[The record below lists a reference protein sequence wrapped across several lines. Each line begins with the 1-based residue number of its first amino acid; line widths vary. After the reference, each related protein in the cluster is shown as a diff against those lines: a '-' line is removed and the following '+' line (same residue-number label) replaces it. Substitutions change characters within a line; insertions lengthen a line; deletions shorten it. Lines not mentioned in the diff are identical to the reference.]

1 MRLQTVIRGS
11 RVLHGTIVSR
21 QMLRLGQGLV
31 GSRPVLRLINR
42 QTVGCL
48 ALAALFAGCG
58 AEQSLDPSPSAAPAK
73 PVVEVPATPVP
84 VATEPA
90 LEPAAASDPLSLDTA
105 PLADSGADGEESVDD
120 ILAELNA
127 IKLEGDGGKSL
138 GDPDKV
144 VALMHEGNVL
154 ISAGRP
160 DAALARYNE
169 ALEFAEDG
177 EDSEVFFNMGIAYKA
192 KGELAKAA
200 AEYER
205 ALELTPQY
213 AEALNNLGNIRK
225 DQKKYDEAIAHLES
239 SIKVFPG
246 NPKTHNNLGT
256 VYAIKGDVNKA
267 ALYFAKAAHLQPT
280 YFEARQNLGI
290 AYMQQGRLGVAEKEL
305 SEAVTMARGGMAYEQ
320 QRLAAAK
327 AALAK
332 AKTPAEQNAARGE
345 INAAEQAGRLAA
357 GKYQQGMR
365 FLQSV
370 RAKRGAAPP
379 P

>member
-73 PVVEVPATPVP
+73 PAVEVPATPVP

-154 ISAGRP
+154 ISVGRP

-192 KGELAKAA
+192 KGELPKAA

-225 DQKKYDEAIAHLES
+225 DQKMYDEAIAHLES

-256 VYAIKGDVNKA
+256 VYAMKGDVNKA
-267 ALYFAKAAHLQPT
+267 ELYFAKAVHLQPT

-290 AYMQQGRLGVAEKEL
+290 AYMPQGRLDVAEKEL

-332 AKTPAEQNAARGE
+332 AKTSAEQNAARGE

-357 GKYQQGMR
+357 GKYQRGMR

>member
-1 MRLQTVIRGS
+1 MRLETVIRGS

-73 PVVEVPATPVP
+73 PAVEVPATPVP

-90 LEPAAASDPLSLDTA
+90 LEPVAASDTLSLDTA
-105 PLADSGADGEESVDD
+105 PLATGGADGEESVDD

-144 VALMHEGNVL
+144 VALMHEGNAL

-225 DQKKYDEAIAHLES
+225 DQKMYDEAIAHLES

-256 VYAIKGDVNKA
+256 VYAMKGNVNKA
-267 ALYFAKAAHLQPT
+267 ALYFAKAVHLQPT

-290 AYMQQGRLGVAEKEL
+290 AYMQQGRLDVAEKEL
-305 SEAVTMARGGMAYEQ
+305 SEALKMAMGGMAYEK
-320 QRLAAAK
+320 QRPAAAK
-327 AALAK
+327 AALST
-332 AKTPAEQNAARGE
+332 AKTPAEKNAAQDE
-345 INAAEQAGRLAA
+345 ISAAKQAGKLAA
-357 GKYQQGMR
+357 GKYQRGMS
-365 FLQSV
+365 FLQNV
-370 RAKRGAAPP
+370 RAKRSTSPVP
-379 P
+379 

>member
-1 MRLQTVIRGS
+1 M
-11 RVLHGTIVSR
+11 
-21 QMLRLGQGLV
+21 
-31 GSRPVLRLINR
+31 LRLINR

-73 PVVEVPATPVP
+73 PAVEVPATPVP

-90 LEPAAASDPLSLDTA
+90 LEPAAASDPLSLDIA
-105 PLADSGADGEESVDD
+105 PLATGGADGEESVDD

-144 VALMHEGNVL
+144 VALMHEGNAL

-192 KGELAKAA
+192 KGELPKAA

-225 DQKKYDEAIAHLES
+225 DQKK
-239 SIKVFPG
+239 V
-246 NPKTHNNLGT
+246 
-256 VYAIKGDVNKA
+256 
-267 ALYFAKAAHLQPT
+267 
-280 YFEARQNLGI
+280 
-290 AYMQQGRLGVAEKEL
+290 
-305 SEAVTMARGGMAYEQ
+305 
-320 QRLAAAK
+320 
-327 AALAK
+327 
-332 AKTPAEQNAARGE
+332 
-345 INAAEQAGRLAA
+345 
-357 GKYQQGMR
+357 
-365 FLQSV
+365 
-370 RAKRGAAPP
+370 
-379 P
+379 

>member
-1 MRLQTVIRGS
+1 MRLETVIRGS

-21 QMLRLGQGLV
+21 QMLRLGQGFV
-31 GSRPVLRLINR
+31 GSRPVFRLINR

-58 AEQSLDPSPSAAPAK
+58 AEQSPAPSPSAAPAK
-73 PVVEVPATPVP
+73 PAVEVPATPVP

-90 LEPAAASDPLSLDTA
+90 LEPVAASDPLSLDTA
-105 PLADSGADGEESVDD
+105 PLATGGADGEESVDD

-144 VALMHEGNVL
+144 VALMHEGNAL

-225 DQKKYDEAIAHLES
+225 DQKMYDEAIAHLES

-256 VYAIKGDVNKA
+256 VYAMKGDVNKA
-267 ALYFAKAAHLQPT
+267 ELYFAKAVHLQPT

-290 AYMQQGRLGVAEKEL
+290 AYMQQGRLDVAEKEL
-305 SEAVTMARGGMAYEQ
+305 SEALKMAMGGMAYEK

-327 AALAK
+327 AALST
-332 AKTPAEQNAARGE
+332 AKTPAEKNAAQDE
-345 INAAEQAGRLAA
+345 ISAAKQAGKLAA
-357 GKYQQGMR
+357 GKYQRGMS
-365 FLQSV
+365 FLQNV
-370 RAKRGAAPP
+370 RAKRSTSPVP
-379 P
+379 